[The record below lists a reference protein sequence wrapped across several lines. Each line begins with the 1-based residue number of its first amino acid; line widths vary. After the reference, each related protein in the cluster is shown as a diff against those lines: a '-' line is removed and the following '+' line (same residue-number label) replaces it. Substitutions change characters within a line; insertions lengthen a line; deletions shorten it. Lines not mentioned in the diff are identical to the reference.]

1 MIINVFGQSVV
12 GVLDVF
18 GTTQLPLLQTLQLV
32 FMPRL
37 NHAPD
42 GWADH
47 LDALALLGQ
56 DVDDQ
61 LFGQRNSFYG
71 VDDVSDWRN
80 LLPLFLES
88 AKEVNRRTLHS
99 SVDSG
104 PLPRRTSMV
113 KIWFAIQKLA
123 IHKIQGGVVRLKR

>member
-1 MIINVFGQSVV
+1 MPPMV
-12 GVLDVF
+12 GLI
-18 GTTQLPLLQTLQLV
+18 TL
-32 FMPRL
+32 MP
-37 NHAPD
+37 
-42 GWADH
+42 
-47 LDALALLGQ
+47 LALLGQ

-61 LFGQRNSFYG
+61 LFGQKNSFYG

>member
-1 MIINVFGQSVV
+1 MIINVFDKSVV
-12 GVLDVF
+12 GGLDVF
-18 GTTQLPLLQTLQLV
+18 GMTQLPLLQTLQLV

-47 LDALALLGQ
+47 PEALAHLGQ
-56 DVDDQ
+56 DVENQ

-71 VDDVSDWRN
+71 VDDLSDWRN

-88 AKEVNRRTLHS
+88 AKEVNRPTLHS

-104 PLPRRTSMV
+104 PLPRRSSMV

-123 IHKIQGGVVRLKR
+123 IDKIQGGVVRLKR